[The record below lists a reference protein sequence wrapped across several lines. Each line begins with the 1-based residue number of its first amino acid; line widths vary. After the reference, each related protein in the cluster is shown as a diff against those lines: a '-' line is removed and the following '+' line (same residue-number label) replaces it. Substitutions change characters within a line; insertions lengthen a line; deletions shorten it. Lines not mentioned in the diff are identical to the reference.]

1 MNGGAYAS
9 KHDNPLLLLDNSS
22 MMTVIGEGEFTS
34 HRMSFDETRAVL
46 ETFDEDD
53 VRICF
58 TNSDIVNIIFPYI
71 GLESKN
77 YRFKEA
83 RHMHVGQEAL
93 VFKLYVTPSET
104 QPIIQLENGAEA
116 KKIQNIYIYCQ
127 YITRVK

>member
-1 MNGGAYAS
+1 M

-34 HRMSFDETRAVL
+34 HRMTFDETRAVM
-46 ETFDEDD
+46 ETFDEND

-58 TNSDIVNIIFPYI
+58 SNSDISNIIFPYI
-71 GLESKN
+71 GIVSKN

-93 VFKLYVTPSET
+93 VFKLYTTPSET
-104 QPIIQLENGAEA
+104 QPIITFDNGVEA
-116 KKIQNIYIYCQ
+116 KKIQNIYVYCQ
-127 YITRVK
+127 YLTRVK

>member
-1 MNGGAYAS
+1 M

-22 MMTVIGEGEFTS
+22 MMTVIGECEFTS

>member
-1 MNGGAYAS
+1 M

-22 MMTVIGEGEFTS
+22 MMTVIGEGEFAS

-71 GLESKN
+71 GLESKS

-104 QPIIQLENGAEA
+104 QPIIQLDNGAEA

>member
-1 MNGGAYAS
+1 M

-22 MMTVIGEGEFTS
+22 MMTVIGEGEFAS
-34 HRMSFDETRAVL
+34 HRMSFEETRAVL

-104 QPIIQLENGAEA
+104 QPIIQLDNGAEA